1 MKKGLIAAGLSMS
14 LLLANLGTASAAQW
28 QGVVIDDQVLARE
41 QYGIFQEGDEVIV
54 PLRPT
59 AEAIGFTV
67 TWDSAQN
74 TIVLENQSV
83 TTQLT
88 IGRDS
93 YYKQS
98 SQALGLT
105 QPVQLGYAPTLVEGH
120 TYVPLKLYELL
131 LGKAQVARTAD
142 GWITITTQEAAAQL
156 PNPIV
161 DYPSVEAAQKA
172 CGFTFKLPKLPEGYQ
187 IEAVSVIN
195 KDTVSIQYTKEGQ
208 TLTFR
213 ASQREEDISGVYT
226 AYPKTGQLDNAQV
239 KGDADL
245 TTLHAA
251 LLRCDGVTYSLYSE
265 AGLTQSDM
273 AGALQSLQ
281 QAK

>member
-1 MKKGLIAAGLSMS
+1 MS

-88 IGRDS
+88 IGQDS

-105 QPVQLGYAPTLVEGH
+105 QPVQLGYAPTLVEGRA
-120 TYVPLKLYELL
+120 YVPLKLYELL

-226 AYPKTGQLDNAQV
+226 AYPKTGQLENAQV

-245 TTLHAA
+245 TTLYAA
-251 LLRCDGVTYSLYSE
+251 LLRCKGVTYSLYSE

-281 QAK
+281 KAK